1 MTTDATLV
9 LEQLES
15 HVRPNAPAAIDNL
28 VEPHPKTDDRR
39 GRAWSSPVLAA
50 ILPAVVLGL
59 WWLATGVHWVAPQ
72 LLVSPWHFIMTFG
85 NLFRTQDLIGQIGI
99 SLARA
104 GLGLLIGG
112 GAGLILGTIVGLYRR
127 GEDLLDASM
136 QMLRTVPFLA
146 VVPLFILWL
155 GIGETPKVLIIALAT
170 MFPMYLNTSN
180 GVRNVDRRVVE
191 AMRSFDLDGARLT
204 RHVIIPLALPQILT
218 GLRFSM
224 GVSVLALIAA
234 EQINAKS
241 GIGYLLYQAQSYEEV
256 NVLLACLFIY
266 CAFGLLADLIVRVIE
281 HFTMPWRAGVAAR

>member
-1 MTTDATLV
+1 MAALTIDERDTGSAPT
-9 LEQLES
+9 
-15 HVRPNAPAAIDNL
+15 APAGIEDL
-28 VEPHPKTDDRR
+28 VEPQPKVGARR
-39 GRAWSSPVLAA
+39 GRSWSSPALAS
-50 ILPAVVLGL
+50 ILPVTVLGL
-59 WWLATGVHWVAPQ
+59 WWLATGLHWVTPQ
-72 LLVSPWHFIMTFG
+72 LLVSPWHVVMTFG
-85 NLFRTQDLIGQIGI
+85 NLVRTQNLIGQIGV

-112 GAGLILGTIVGLYRR
+112 GAGLILGTVVGLYRR

-155 GIGETPKVLIIALAT
+155 GIGETPKVLLIALAT

-191 AMRSFDLDGARLT
+191 AMRSFDLDGAKLT

-256 NVLLACLFIY
+256 NVLIACLFIY

-281 HFTMPWRAGVAAR
+281 RFSMPWRAGVATR